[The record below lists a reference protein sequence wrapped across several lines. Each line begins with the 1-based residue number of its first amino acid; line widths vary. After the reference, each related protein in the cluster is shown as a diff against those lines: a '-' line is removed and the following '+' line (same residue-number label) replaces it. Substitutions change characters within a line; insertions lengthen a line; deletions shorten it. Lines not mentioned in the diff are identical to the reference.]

1 MTPQEHATLARRRL
15 AEIHAAPVVVPAET
29 PAQHCRNALTLLS
42 LIEQQAPAFYA
53 LNPELG
59 RSVRRA
65 TAAVVLLETP
75 AHYPPL
81 ALAAQHLRG
90 AVEALCEA
98 DVDWDVLPDVRAA
111 CARLLQA
118 LFLVEGGPTHEA

>member
-1 MTPQEHATLARRRL
+1 MTTLFIVADVPQ
-15 AEIHAAPVVVPAET
+15 AET
-29 PAQHCRNALTLLS
+29 PAQDVRNALTILS
-42 LIEQQAPAFYA
+42 LIEQQAPAFWH

-81 ALAAQHLRG
+81 ALAAQHLR
-90 AVEALCEA
+90 AAIAALCEA

-111 CARLLQA
+111 IARLLRA
-118 LFLVEGGPTHEA
+118 LFQLEGGAR